1 MGILDITNR
10 TENWKTA
17 SSFAPFFADAPA
29 RSSLANR
36 LLEPL
41 GKKLE
46 EDSSVKIELF
56 WKGVR
61 DYAAA
66 VDKPD
71 LAKMA
76 EIYNRHFPNLRQ
88 KICDFRNTQPDNR
101 KFRPLQN
108 HNYVADSETQD
119 NLYQNLQNTEID
131 IVLETSKHL
140 FIGEAKHES
149 DFGNDGK
156 HVLVHQLIRQY
167 VTAKLLLEHLDQ
179 AKRIVP
185 FIVADKENLGKVR
198 NTAQVKFMLDQER
211 GWLKPQ
217 NILSWDCVAAI
228 KTSSK

>member
-17 SSFAPFFADAPA
+17 SSFAPFFANPVSCQNLA
-29 RSSLANR
+29 RR

-66 VDKPD
+66 VDKPSPE
-71 LAKMA
+71 KMA
-76 EIYNRHFPNLRQ
+76 EIYNRHFPNLRRQ
-88 KICDFRNTQPDNR
+88 IYAFRETQPNNR
-101 KFRPLQN
+101 KFRPLQD
-108 HNYVADSETQD
+108 HNYVADIETQD

-167 VTAKLLLEHLDQ
+167 VTATILLDLIGENKQ
-179 AKRIVP
+179 VVP
-185 FIVADKENLGKVR
+185 FIVADEENLGKVR
-198 NTAQVKFMLDQER
+198 NTAQVKFMLQD
-211 GWLKPQ
+211 WLKPQ